1 MTSPELLLSAQQ
13 ITSTTRVIVSFGARD
28 GGFELTAQLRL
39 DIMERYGKR
48 RVIRTP
54 DGRFLRLEAD
64 ESFCYLDAVTLKQAP
79 GTSYDRLQLDKA
91 VAGTPAGGAKQK
103 VAIDL
108 NKMANPFWDTYYP
121 QAVANAAVMVFQIT
135 TPWLESPF
143 CLEEM
148 GWFIVQ
154 SLRNV
159 ALGRPLACVFMVFDE
174 AKDAFK
180 TLLGQL
186 RLGLT
191 TKQPTQC
198 IVGYP
203 YERMLKGFASLDGPF
218 LDAARNPA
226 ALALQRSQFN
236 ALLTAMTERC
246 IDVPP
251 GFGAIGFT
259 DYYDAQEQRI
269 KLGANGAAPPQAAY
283 DHRFNFNYGITE
295 TFKNKLFELL
305 DADLAKSGIVPVPS

>member
-1 MTSPELLLSAQQ
+1 MTDPGLLLSAQQ
-13 ITSTTRVIVSFGARD
+13 ITATTRVIVSFGARD

-39 DIMERYGKR
+39 DIMERYGRR
-48 RVIRTP
+48 RVLRTH
-54 DGRFLRLEAD
+54 DGRFLSLEAD
-64 ESFCYLDAVTLKQAP
+64 ESFCYLDAVSLKQAP
-79 GTSYDRLQLDKA
+79 GTTYDRLQLDKT
-91 VAGTPAGGAKQK
+91 VAGLAGGAKQK

-154 SLRNV
+154 SLRNT

-174 AKDAFK
+174 AKDAFSN
-180 TLLGQL
+180 LLGQL

-218 LDAARNPA
+218 LDAARNPG
-226 ALALQRSQFN
+226 ALALQRAQFN
-236 ALLTAMTERC
+236 TLLTAMTDRC
-246 IDVPP
+246 IHVPP

-269 KLGANGAAPPQAAY
+269 NLGASGAAPSHAAY
-283 DHRFNFNYGITE
+283 DHRFNFNYGINE
-295 TFKNKLFELL
+295 AFKNRLFELL
-305 DADLAKSGIVPVPS
+305 DADLASSGVVPVPS